1 MARGAFH
8 HALIIPATFLSDQS
22 KKPGNEAKRLR
33 REALYDSEDLA
44 RHLANYLMNQIPTL
58 SVSHISS
65 KDIIAPDIWSD
76 PFRVYACLFAK
87 ASRILF
93 LVTQQDVDTFSDFIT
108 QLLQPLL
115 KQAEALDYS
124 WKSRFLIV
132 GMGEFRL
139 PDSLPCE
146 VIRFR
151 EIGWF
156 RDSMALYVLGKKIQ
170 EFWTPI
176 YDTSDSI
183 AKTEKL
189 RFVTNVEETETFE
202 AFMYVKNIMDEGKT
216 IMQKNDEE
224 NISMYGHES
233 APGKD
238 DNLPFTTS
246 QNFSFR
252 IDIES
257 DRLLDINELLFS
269 NNSLSGLHGI
279 MQPYSVDSR
288 YFSSRS
294 EIGFAGSSSDTEDG
308 PLVSDEVRSTSDSV
322 GEMRWSSPDSVS
334 IVQEVGVN
342 VLPSPSDD
350 EHTITTNDQEDTSIP
365 DIVEK
370 PKIEAP
376 KPAKRRRNGS
386 SQIKDQQ
393 TDFSK
398 LKPQEVDVLS
408 PTKKSPTFVRKSL
421 ADMPLEAIQER
432 SAEEDGTAYQNVSE
446 IQGGAELPHSTES
459 ETKSPK
465 WRKFSSSDLPA
476 KESTG
481 YQLELES
488 PHLEERD
495 EKSEGYSVELMKSP
509 SVRSQLP
516 LSMSEAT
523 DEFNRSDEQKLF
535 IANDRT
541 SGYNTL
547 TSIGGRFSQSGL
559 SALDQRSFH
568 SPREEITISEEPESV
583 SQSPVSYSP
592 NMIRRGLNIELRN
605 QSSTDDGIKK
615 NDSMSS
621 KVSDTRTSSEKSQSA
636 LRTKAGGGCKKQ
648 ETLTSF
654 SIQADLLTQSQ
665 ESKTDMF
672 TTVTNLDDEYLSDRH
687 VEQFKL
693 ELAVPIS
700 SDLREKSDSNEAL
713 PEPVNADTECG
724 MMEKLLINEPASPEN
739 ENKDSTTIEWFI
751 SATTTDNTVIPENI
765 TKILPETESTK
776 EEGNSSSIVQVITK
790 QEVSE
795 LLSTKDENA
804 SAQPTQAF
812 DRQSAGWNTRER
824 ISTKEAVQFTK
835 SEMIHEKH
843 TVKDSQAPTLA
854 KNTFESESNQQH
866 DAKTCESM
874 PIEITETTINLDST
888 ATPNVLSTISV
899 ANEGKSEREVQNQE
913 TSEKFFNRD
922 LISTTKQITLLDD
935 VSITSS
941 PRMDAEL
948 RRKNDKETVLLTEE
962 SFPTN
967 EKTTYFENRTASK
980 GVNGNVIGEKPEETL
995 SELSSKENP
1004 EVSKKGN
1011 CGNKNLVHTDST
1023 KVNISKSRLSQE
1035 IKKDISQTESDER
1048 KSEEEKLPDE
1058 INPIAPD
1065 LNTLVIKRDKEEEL
1079 LQDKKNESHLDIPLD
1094 RCATKAIET
1103 AHLTSS
1109 IPAEDELSETDTKLT
1124 RKEASTI
1131 SGIPQKSVTNSFGK
1145 SFITK
1150 EMTTMKRMESKT
1162 DIDANIRMNKSE
1174 TQPEEEKNNK
1184 PAARDQA
1191 KLDGIKHKN
1200 FLNIPIVTGKEQ
1212 DGMDMGNE
1220 NKLKEATDMMRG
1232 EVEEIQSK
1240 SNGIMKPENVLHLL
1254 TDAPKYDIASSKSSS
1269 ISSDKQPKRVSFQGN
1284 AAKSAKM
1291 VEQGSRY
1298 SSVNEETPQH
1308 LAKNIPIQTENSD
1321 HEYTAVPLRQV
1332 SVASASLPL
1341 IFIRKSTVEQTTKVI
1356 ERGTW
1361 RTNAEPRSQRSEN
1374 NISVEKSSTDTS
1386 KQPTTVT
1393 VKVNTK
1399 KESPEPVKQIEGQEI
1414 EIVNTKTPTA
1424 NTTPS
1429 EPPWEEI
1436 GEDTEKDNKKREE
1449 EMEIVK
1455 FFDVIKKD
1463 AVENAQ
1469 LGKFPL
1475 PLKCASPFSDSDCD
1489 PEITSWTMA
1498 RPWYLSAS
1506 GKVVQSQVPPV
1517 IAPRTKSAVTKFSS
1531 PADKNDQKG
1540 NKQSNMLT
1548 PKFCP
1553 ASVGEAMKTEAAPM
1567 LRRNAE
1573 KVKARTEHRFSS
1585 ISISDGEE
1593 QKPVEVVDAE
1603 TGSTSSRSRGE
1614 SKLVP
1619 FI

>member
-1 MARGAFH
+1 MMLF
-8 HALIIPATFLSDQS
+8 
-22 KKPGNEAKRLR
+22 
-33 REALYDSEDLA
+33 
-44 RHLANYLMNQIPTL
+44 YL
-58 SVSHISS
+58 
-65 KDIIAPDIWSD
+65 
-76 PFRVYACLFAK
+76 
-87 ASRILF
+87 
-93 LVTQQDVDTFSDFIT
+93 
-108 QLLQPLL
+108 
-115 KQAEALDYS
+115 
-124 WKSRFLIV
+124 
-132 GMGEFRL
+132 
-139 PDSLPCE
+139 
-146 VIRFR
+146 
-151 EIGWF
+151 
-156 RDSMALYVLGKKIQ
+156 

-176 YDTSDSI
+176 YDTSDSL

-202 AFMYVKNIMDEGKT
+202 AFMYVKNIMDEDKT

-224 NISMYGHES
+224 NISVYGHES

-269 NNSLSGLHGI
+269 NNSLSDLHGI

-294 EIGFAGSSSDTEDG
+294 EIGFTGSSSDTEDG

-376 KPAKRRRNGS
+376 KPAKRKRNGS

-393 TDFSK
+393 TDFSE
-398 LKPQEVDVLS
+398 LKPQEVGVLS
-408 PTKKSPTFVRKSL
+408 STEKSPTFIRRSL

-432 SAEEDGTAYQNVSE
+432 SAEEDGTAYQNIPE
-446 IQGGAELPHSTES
+446 IQGGAELPYSTES
-459 ETKSPK
+459 ETKSSK
-465 WRKFSSSDLPA
+465 WGKFSSSDLPA

-495 EKSEGYSVELMKSP
+495 EKSESCSVELMKSS

-516 LSMSEAT
+516 LSMSETT

-547 TSIGGRFSQSGL
+547 TSVGGRISQSGL
-559 SALDQRSFH
+559 SVLDQRSFH
-568 SPREEITISEEPESV
+568 SPREETTISEEPESV

-592 NMIRRGLNIELRN
+592 NMSRRGLNIELRN
-605 QSSTDDGIKK
+605 QSSADDEIKK

-621 KVSDTRTSSEKSQSA
+621 KISDSRTSSEKSQSA
-636 LRTKAGGGCKKQ
+636 LRTKAGGGSKKQ

-654 SIQADLLTQSQ
+654 SIQADLLTQSE

-672 TTVTNLDDEYLSDRH
+672 TTVTNLDDEYLNNRH
-687 VEQFKL
+687 VEPFKH

-700 SDLREKSDSNEAL
+700 GDLRKKSDSIEAL
-713 PEPVNADTECG
+713 SEPANADTECG
-724 MMEKLLINEPASPEN
+724 MIEKPLINEPALSDN
-739 ENKDSTTIEWFI
+739 ENKDSTTIEWLT
-751 SATTTDNTVIPENI
+751 STTTDNPSIPENV
-765 TKILPETESTK
+765 TKILPKTASTK
-776 EEGNSSSIVQVITK
+776 EEKNCPSIIQAIKK

-795 LLSTKDENA
+795 LVSSKDENA
-804 SAQPTQAF
+804 SPQTTQAF
-812 DRQSAGWNTRER
+812 DKQSAGRNARER
-824 ISTKEAVQFTK
+824 IPTKETVQFTK
-835 SEMIHEKH
+835 SEMIHEKP
-843 TVKDSQAPTLA
+843 TVKDSEAPTLA
-854 KNTFESESNQQH
+854 KSTSEGESNQQY
-866 DAKTCESM
+866 DAKTDESM
-874 PIEITETTINLDST
+874 PIEITEMATNLDST
-888 ATPNVLSTISV
+888 ATPKVHSITSV
-899 ANEGKSEREVQNQE
+899 ATERKSEIELQNQE
-913 TSEKFFNRD
+913 TSEKSFNKD
-922 LISTTKQITLLDD
+922 LISTTKQIALVDD
-935 VSITSS
+935 VSITSY
-941 PRMDAEL
+941 PRMDAES
-948 RRKNDKETVLLTEE
+948 RRKNGKETVLLKGE
-962 SFPTN
+962 SFTTN
-967 EKTTYFENRTASK
+967 EKTTYFENRTALK
-980 GVNGNVIGEKPEETL
+980 GENGKVIGENPEEA
-995 SELSSKENP
+995 SPGPSSKENS
-1004 EVSKKGN
+1004 EVSKKGD
-1011 CGNKNLVHTDST
+1011 CGNKKLVHADST
-1023 KVNISKSRLSQE
+1023 KVNISKFRLSQE
-1035 IKKDISQTESDER
+1035 IKKCISQTESDER
-1048 KSEEEKLPDE
+1048 KSEKEKLPDE
-1058 INPIAPD
+1058 INPNAPD
-1065 LNTLVIKRDKEEEL
+1065 LNPPVIKRDKGKEVL
-1079 LQDKKNESHLDIPLD
+1079 KDKKNESHLDIPLD
-1094 RCATKAIET
+1094 CCAIKTTET
-1103 AHLTSS
+1103 AHVTSS
-1109 IPAEDELSETDTKLT
+1109 IPAEDELNKTDAKLT
-1124 RKEASTI
+1124 RKEASTLSDI
-1131 SGIPQKSVTNSFGK
+1131 HQKSPTTSFGK
-1145 SFITK
+1145 SFIIQ
-1150 EMTTMKRMESKT
+1150 EITTMKRTESKT
-1162 DIDANIRMNKSE
+1162 DLGVNNRTSKSE
-1174 TQPEEEKNNK
+1174 NHQEEEKK
-1184 PAARDQA
+1184 YKSAAGDQA
-1191 KLDGIKHKN
+1191 DLDGIEHKN
-1200 FLNIPIVTGKEQ
+1200 YINIPNVTGKEQ
-1212 DGMDMGNE
+1212 DRIDMGNE

-1232 EVEEIQSK
+1232 KVEEIQSK
-1240 SNGIMKPENVLHLL
+1240 SNGILKPENVLHPL
-1254 TDAPKYDIASSKSSS
+1254 TDAPKYETASSKSSS

-1284 AAKSAKM
+1284 ATKSTRM
-1291 VEQGSRY
+1291 VEQDSHY

-1308 LAKNIPIQTENSD
+1308 FVKNIPIQTENSD
-1321 HEYTAVPLRQV
+1321 YEYTAVPLRQV
-1332 SVASASLPL
+1332 SVASTSLPL

-1374 NISVEKSSTDTS
+1374 HISLEKSSTDIF
-1386 KQPTTVT
+1386 KQPTTVK

-1399 KESPEPVKQIEGQEI
+1399 KESPEPVKQIGSQEI
-1414 EIVNTKTPTA
+1414 EIVNMKTPIA
-1424 NTTPS
+1424 NTTPN

-1436 GEDTEKDNKKREE
+1436 GEDNEKDNKKLEE

-1455 FFDVIKKD
+1455 FSDIIKKD

-1469 LGKFPL
+1469 LGKFPM

-1506 GKVVQSQVPPV
+1506 GKVAQSHVPPV
-1517 IAPRTKSAVTKFSS
+1517 IAPRTKSAATKSS
-1531 PADKNDQKG
+1531 SLTDKNDQKG
-1540 NKQSNMLT
+1540 NKQSSMLT

-1553 ASVGEAMKTEAAPM
+1553 ASVGEAMKSEAAPI

-1573 KVKARTEHRFSS
+1573 EIKATTEHRFSS

-1603 TGSTSSRSRGE
+1603 TGSTSSRSRSE
-1614 SKLVP
+1614 SKLVS